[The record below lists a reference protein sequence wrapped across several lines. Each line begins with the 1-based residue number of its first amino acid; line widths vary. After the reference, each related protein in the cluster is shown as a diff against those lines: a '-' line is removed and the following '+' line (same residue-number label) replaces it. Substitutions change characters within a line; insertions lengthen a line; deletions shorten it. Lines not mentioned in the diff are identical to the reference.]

1 MFRLFGVIFSLF
13 YTLIIS
19 AQTDANALHFWTDRS
34 PFSPSYLV
42 PMTHAS
48 LLGRMQQVGYE
59 GQPLSFWGCFSQYKP
74 KLRSLFGIKTQFDL
88 AG

>member
-1 MFRLFGVIFSLF
+1 MVVS
-13 YTLIIS
+13 YTLTIS

-59 GQPLSFWGCFSQYKP
+59 GQPLSFGDASASINP
-74 KLRSLFGIKTQFDL
+74 N
-88 AG
+88 